1 MGMGVGGTIMC
12 PLLCEA
18 GAYPVYIIMLRMQ
31 INGFFTA
38 YLYAHYASSLA
49 CIAMEL
55 IHPKLNLSGSSLII
69 ACTHQSQSLIFV
81 IILTWHL
88 HSEA

>member
-1 MGMGVGGTIMC
+1 MGMGVGGAIMC
-12 PLLCEA
+12 PLLREA
-18 GAYPVYIIMLRMQ
+18 GAYPVYIVILRMQ

-55 IHPKLNLSGSSLII
+55 IHPKLNLGGSSLIV